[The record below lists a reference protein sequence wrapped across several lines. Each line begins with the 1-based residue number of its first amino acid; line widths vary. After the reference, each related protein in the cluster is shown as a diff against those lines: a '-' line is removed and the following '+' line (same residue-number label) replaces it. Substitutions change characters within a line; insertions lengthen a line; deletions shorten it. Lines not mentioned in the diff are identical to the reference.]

1 MRRNVS
7 HRDRNSSLDNVSIY
21 CLRDFPLNERPEL
34 DFGLFSHP
42 DHYLLAVAGSLF
54 GLAYPRQ
61 MFFSLHRRFRKR
73 GFTRTIAIAD
83 A

>member
-1 MRRNVS
+1 MFRTVTATAAWTT
-7 HRDRNSSLDNVSIY
+7 LAFMAY
-21 CLRDFPLNERPEL
+21 ATLCPLNERPEL

-42 DHYLLAVAGSLF
+42 DHYPLAVAGSLF